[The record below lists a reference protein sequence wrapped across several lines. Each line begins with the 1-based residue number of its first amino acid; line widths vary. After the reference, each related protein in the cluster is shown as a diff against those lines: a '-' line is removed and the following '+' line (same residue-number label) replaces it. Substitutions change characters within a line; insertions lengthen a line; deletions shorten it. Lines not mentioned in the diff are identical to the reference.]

1 MAINEQELQQ
11 QPGEIV
17 ATNVS
22 LEDYM
27 AHYAAHHC
35 EWVEGTVI
43 KMTPAS
49 LEHNDILK
57 YFTHLLDI
65 YFELKPVGRLVL
77 QPFVI
82 RLPAVPDRRR
92 EPDLM
97 VILNDNPHELHETY
111 MDGPADI
118 VIEVVSEES
127 VERDHGEKFAEY
139 EKGGVPEYWIVDPL
153 RNETRFYRM
162 DDHGR
167 YRRFTEDSSG
177 HYQTPALPG
186 LKVHVPTLW
195 QDKLPGPAATANA
208 VQAMLQANG

>member
-1 MAINEQELQQ
+1 MAINEQQVQHQQ
-11 QPGEIV
+11 GEIV

-43 KMTPAS
+43 KVSPSTYQHMKLIYYLYA
-49 LEHNDILK
+49 
-57 YFTHLLDI
+57 LLDS
-65 YFELKPVGRLVL
+65 YFEHRTVGQVIG

-97 VILNDNPHELHETY
+97 VILNDNPHELKETY

-162 DDHGR
+162 DENGR
-167 YRRFTEDSSG
+167 YRRFTEDNSG

-186 LKVHVPTLW
+186 LNVHVPTLW
-195 QDKLPGPAATANA
+195 QETLPGPTATASA
-208 VQAMLQANG
+208 VQAMLTGTD